1 MQMTYSS
8 RQGFLGRTIILT
20 LATLL
25 AAALLPGVHISSLW
39 GAIATAVVIA
49 ILDNVVR
56 PILIVITLP
65 VTVMTLG
72 IFIFFI
78 NAIIIMM
85 ADGLLGSRFEVD
97 SFATALLF
105 SLLLTALNYLLELP
119 TRKNEEYQ
127 ERPTDRQI
135 EQNDDDHF
143 DDYEEVN

>member
-1 MQMTYSS
+1 MTYSS

-119 TRKNEEYQ
+119 TRRNEEYQ

>member
-1 MQMTYSS
+1 MTYSS

-119 TRKNEEYQ
+119 TRRNEEYQ

-135 EQNDDDHF
+135 DQNDDDHF

>member
-1 MQMTYSS
+1 MTYSS

-25 AAALLPGVHISSLW
+25 AAAFLPGVHISSLW

>member
-1 MQMTYSS
+1 MTYSS